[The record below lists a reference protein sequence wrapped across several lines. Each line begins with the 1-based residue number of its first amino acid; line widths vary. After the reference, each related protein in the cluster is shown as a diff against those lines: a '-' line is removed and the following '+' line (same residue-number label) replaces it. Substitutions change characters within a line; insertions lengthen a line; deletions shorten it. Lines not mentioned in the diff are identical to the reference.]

1 MPRPSSTRSANRRT
15 DEVPTTDEL
24 LQKPIDELVKEYG
37 RYPLCFELSLL
48 IDEALHKSFP
58 PHLKGK
64 LSYFQRIEG
73 DIRKHVVDGDYI
85 CYSIL
90 RVCEIL
96 RSKDPIFRTRSSKEI
111 AKMIMYRFPKS
122 DMVKELKLLDVGF
135 LSFKLNGDWMAK
147 RICKNLKDGI
157 AAWAPILPAKR
168 VIVDFPEQDIDAERH
183 ADGVRSTYIR
193 DLLVRMLEYS
203 GVEVCGKICNKL
215 SLQIVRKDFPEKGG
229 VIRNKRNDSLFG
241 GKKKATCKPQTNNVH
256 EDLAALWCGE
266 YVQKANSIIYVTP
279 AVKEDHSSMCY
290 LGYQTSCDE
299 NEKLASLWGAFD
311 AFCPGLASDLTAGSP
326 LSYRKSSGL
335 ASSLTARPYF
345 QRAFELGKSFG
356 YSPVAVFECT
366 IRYEYLKQYTYSGCT
381 FEDEEIFGLEG
392 NNFLKLL
399 ETRYII
405 RGVLEKSPHPN
416 LESNKVLVGK
426 EREFGLHL
434 LRFTETKRSETL
446 VLLYEAA
453 EVVLEKGFDLLGI
466 TLESSEITYLKPQI
480 GKLMAMDHYA
490 ALPVL
495 SQNLSSR
502 FEIFSMTIGVLDSDF
517 KYGNL
522 FGDIRVSNFLAIAA
536 NWTATGS
543 SG

>member
-1 MPRPSSTRSANRRT
+1 MPRPSSTRRANRRT

-90 RVCEIL
+90 GICDIL
-96 RSKDPIFRTRSSKEI
+96 RSKDPIFRYTPSKEI

-122 DMVKELKLLDVGF
+122 DMVKELKPLDVGF

-147 RICKNLKDGI
+147 RIRKNLQDGI

-168 VIVDFPEQDIDAERH
+168 AIVDFPEQDIDAERH

-203 GVEVCGKICNKL
+203 GVEVCSKMCNKL

-229 VIRNKRNDSLFG
+229 VIRNKRMDSIFVM
-241 GKKKATCKPQTNNVH
+241 KKKATLKPQTNNVH
-256 EDLAALWCGE
+256 EDLAALWCGK
-266 YVQKANSIIYVTP
+266 YVQNANWIFYVAP
-279 AVKEDHSSMCY
+279 VRQRDYILKCFDAVKEDHNSMCY

-311 AFCPGLASDLTAGSP
+311 AFCPGLASGLTAGSP
-326 LSYRKSSGL
+326 LSYRKSELGL
-335 ASSLTARPYF
+335 ASGLTAGPYF
-345 QRAFELGKSFG
+345 QRAFKFGKSFG
-356 YSPVAVFECT
+356 YRPVAVFECT
-366 IRYEYLKQYTYSGCT
+366 IRYEYLKKCTYSGCT

-392 NNFLKLL
+392 NNFLNLL

-405 RGVLEKSPHPN
+405 RRVLEKSPYPN

-434 LRFTETKRSETL
+434 LRFTEVRRIS
-446 VLLYEAA
+446 
-453 EVVLEKGFDLLGI
+453 
-466 TLESSEITYLKPQI
+466 
-480 GKLMAMDHYA
+480 
-490 ALPVL
+490 
-495 SQNLSSR
+495 
-502 FEIFSMTIGVLDSDF
+502 
-517 KYGNL
+517 
-522 FGDIRVSNFLAIAA
+522 
-536 NWTATGS
+536 
-543 SG
+543 